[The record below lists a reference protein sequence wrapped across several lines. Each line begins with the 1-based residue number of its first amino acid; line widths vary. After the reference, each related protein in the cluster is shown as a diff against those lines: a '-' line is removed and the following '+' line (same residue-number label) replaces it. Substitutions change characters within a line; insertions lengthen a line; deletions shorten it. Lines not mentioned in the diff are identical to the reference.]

1 MNLHNLNI
9 NCFGVVMKIA
19 LLQICVLLF
28 IFNLFACA
36 KELKYEITKS
46 DALNAVK
53 NYNCE
58 VIPGLEEKAKSD
70 DYTIY
75 WDIASE
81 DDNQI
86 VVIFR
91 SYTGSI
97 NRYYIDKS
105 TGEAYE
111 TVQVPGIIDDEEKTG
126 VTLNIKDYIGK

>member
-1 MNLHNLNI
+1 MR
-9 NCFGVVMKIA
+9 K
-19 LLQICVLLF
+19 VLLKVF
-28 IFNLFACA
+28 AVLLVLNLFACA
-36 KELKYEITKS
+36 KEIEYKISSTE
-46 DALNAVK
+46 ALNAVK
-53 NYNCE
+53 KYNSE
-58 VIPGLEEKAKSD
+58 NIPGLEEMIKSD

-97 NRYYIDKS
+97 NRYYIDKT

-126 VTLNIKDYIGK
+126 ERLNIKYYIGK

>member
-1 MNLHNLNI
+1 
-9 NCFGVVMKIA
+9 MKFKNKKLVFII
-19 LLQICVLLF
+19 LSLF
-28 IFNLFACA
+28 IVFALISCA
-36 KELKYEITKS
+36 KKLEYQISSTE
-46 DALNAVK
+46 ALTAVR
-53 NYNCE
+53 NYNFKN
-58 VIPGLEEKAKSD
+58 IPDLEEKVKSD

-97 NRYYIDKS
+97 NRYYIDKN

-126 VTLNIKDYIGK
+126 ETLNIKDYMDK

>member
-1 MNLHNLNI
+1 
-9 NCFGVVMKIA
+9 MKKV
-19 LLQICVLLF
+19 LLKVFAVLLF
-28 IFNLFACA
+28 LNLFACD
-36 KELKYEITKS
+36 KEIEYKISSTE
-46 DALNAVK
+46 ALNAVK
-53 NYNCE
+53 NYNFE
-58 VIPGLEEKAKSD
+58 NIPDLEEMTKSD

-97 NRYYIDKS
+97 NRYYIDKN

-126 VTLNIKDYIGK
+126 ERLNIKNYIGK